1 MNEGVLRQVAALPAL
16 PPEELRTMWR
26 ELFGSEPPPYNKSF
40 LARRLGY
47 RLQELAFGGLAP
59 ASAARLD
66 EMADE
71 IEKTGSIKVRRAA
84 AAPVVGA
91 RLIRDWRGEMH
102 EVAVLSGGYEYRGRV
117 FKSLSVIARTITG
130 TRWNGP
136 AFFGL
141 RSGGGAS

>member
-1 MNEGVLRQVAALPAL
+1 MSRAPSPVVRKIRCAIYTRKSSEEGLEMEFNSLDAQREACEAYVA
-16 PPEELRTMWR
+16 
-26 ELFGSEPPPYNKSF
+26 S
-40 LARRLGY
+40 
-47 RLQELAFGGLAP
+47 QGGLAP
-59 ASAARLD
+59 ASAAKLD

-91 RLIRDWRGEMH
+91 RLVRDWQGEMH
-102 EVAVLSGGYEYRGRV
+102 EVAVLSVGYEYRGRV
-117 FKSLSVIARTITG
+117 FKSLSAIARTITG